1 MKETFLILCCT
12 LLCFIIS
19 FSACNSSFF
28 DQQTVESPKVQT
40 KKVTI
45 YSTSWCGW
53 CVKAKKFLDDYGV
66 TYTGKDMENEEDRAE
81 LVKFAKKIGYN
92 GEMDAVPLIIIDNH
106 IIVGFNAKE
115 LMCRLGLKEC
125 TLQFFRRARSELR
138 SE

>member
-66 TYTGKDMENEEDRAE
+66 TYTEKDVENEEDRTE